1 MNKIEIQNEV
11 CDKITFSE
19 DDIINVSNSVL
30 VDFSKQNSTI
40 NIIISD
46 DEFLR
51 KLKKD
56 FFDVDA
62 YTDVI
67 SFNLEDEGKNIDGE
81 IYISWD
87 RINDNADKYKETV
100 NSELKRIII
109 HGILHLLG
117 YDDQTKQE
125 KLMMTELE
133 NKYLKINSGLFVV

>member
-11 CDKITFSE
+11 CDKITFRE
-19 DDIINVSNSVL
+19 DGIINVSNSVL
-30 VDFSKQNSTI
+30 VDFSKKNSTI

-67 SFNLEDEGKNIDGE
+67 SFNLEDEGENIDGE

-87 RINDNADKYKETV
+87 RINDNADKYKQTAD
-100 NSELKRIII
+100 SELKRIII

-133 NKYLKINSGLFVV
+133 NKYLKINFGVFVV

>member
-11 CDKITFSE
+11 CDKITFRE

-87 RINDNADKYKETV
+87 RINDNANKYKQTV

-133 NKYLKINSGLFVV
+133 NKYLIINSGVLVV

>member
-11 CDKITFSE
+11 CDKITFRE

>member
-1 MNKIEIQNEV
+1 MNKIEIQNEMYNE
-11 CDKITFSE
+11 ITFREE
-19 DDIINVSNSVL
+19 DVIHVSNSVL
-30 VDFSKQNSTI
+30 ADFSKNNSTI
-40 NIIISD
+40 NIIISN

-67 SFNLEDEGKNIDGE
+67 SFNLEDQGENIDGE

-87 RINDNADKYKETV
+87 RVNENASRYKQTV
-100 NSELKRIII
+100 ASEFKRVII

-117 YDDQTKQE
+117 YDDQTNEE
-125 KLMMTELE
+125 KLLMTDLE
-133 NKYLKINSGLFVV
+133 EKYLKINSKIKVI

>member
-11 CDKITFSE
+11 CNKITFRE
-19 DDIINVSNSVL
+19 DGIMNVSNSVL

-87 RINDNADKYKETV
+87 RINDNANKYKQTV

-133 NKYLKINSGLFVV
+133 NKYLKINSGVFVV